1 MVAFSVVIPA
11 YCCSDSLQELH
22 QRLASAF
29 ARMAVKNYEII
40 MINDGSP
47 QNDWQIIS
55 ELAAKDDKV
64 VGVDLSRNFGQHY
77 AISAGLH
84 HCRGEWVVVMDGDLQ
99 DQPEEIPKMYQKCLE
114 GFEVILGRR
123 YCRKDSFFKK
133 LGSKFFSIVFSY
145 FLEIK
150 ADSSIANF
158 GIYHR
163 KVIDAV
169 LGFTERDRAF
179 PAIVNWLGFKT
190 VAVDIEH
197 AERSSGK
204 SSYTLKKLIQFAFD
218 VIVSQSNKPL
228 KMSIK
233 FGLAMALASFL
244 TIIYLLYKYFVL
256 HISVDGWTSIMAS
269 MYLLGGLL
277 FANLGILGLYLGKTF
292 NETKKRPLFVVRE
305 VLNKK

>member
-1 MVAFSVVIPA
+1 MFAFSVVIPA
-11 YCCSDSLQELH
+11 YCCSDSLPELH
-22 QRLASAF
+22 RRLTATF
-29 ARMAVKNYEII
+29 NRMAVKNYEII
-40 MINDGSP
+40 MVNDDSP
-47 QNDWQIIS
+47 ENDWQVIS
-55 ELAAKDDKV
+55 DLARKDKKV
-64 VGVDLSRNFGQHY
+64 VGIDLSRNFGQHY
-77 AISAGLH
+77 AITAGLH
-84 HCRGEWVVVMDGDLQ
+84 HSRGDWVIVMDGDLQ

-123 YCRKDSFFKK
+123 YLRKDSLLKK
-133 LGSKFFSIVFSY
+133 LGSRFFSMLYSY
-145 FLEIK
+145 LLETK
-150 ADSSIANF
+150 TDYAVANF

-163 KVIDAV
+163 MVIDAV
-169 LGFTERDRAF
+169 LGFTEMDRAF

-197 AERSSGK
+197 AERSFGK

-233 FGLAMALASFL
+233 LGLTMALASFL
-244 TIIYLLYKYFVL
+244 TILYLLYKYFVL

-305 VLNKK
+305 VLNKE